1 MTPGRIAVIGTGA
14 MGQAHVRALAGLGA
28 ADRIA
33 YLCSA
38 RSPRPMRE
46 APRAQLT
53 TSVDEV
59 LHDASVG
66 IVVICTPT
74 DTHRDLAV
82 RALRAGKHVLLEKPI
97 ALELADAHAILRAAE
112 EAERILMVA
121 HVVRFFGGYEA
132 IDDAVR
138 AGAVGT
144 PLAVTA
150 ERLSAPAPPSPW
162 WQDERRSGGPLVDFA
177 IHDFDQLNR
186 LLGMPRAVSS
196 RRTGSGRPIETT
208 VDYADGGIGRVLTS
222 MDLPPAFGFS
232 SAIEVLGSTGLL
244 AHRFVG
250 ASPTHRAPLSI
261 EALGSAA
268 PSRPYE
274 LDETDPYQRQMAS
287 FLECVER
294 DVEPVRVTG
303 PSAIAALMVAL
314 AAKTSLDTGK
324 PLQLAEPTDG

>member
-1 MTPGRIAVIGTGA
+1 MTSHRIAVIGTGA
-14 MGQAHVRALAGLGA
+14 MGLAHVRALTGLGA

-38 RSPRPMRE
+38 RTPRPMPE
-46 APRAQLT
+46 APSARLT
-53 TSVDEV
+53 TSVEEV
-59 LHDASVG
+59 LLDATVG

-74 DTHRDLAV
+74 DTHRELAV

-97 ALELADAHAILRAAE
+97 ALELADAHAILRAADE
-112 EAERILMVA
+112 SDRTFMVA

-162 WQDERRSGGPLVDFA
+162 WQDERRSGGPLVDLA
-177 IHDFDQLNR
+177 IHDFDQLNQ
-186 LLGMPRAVSS
+186 LLGTPRSVSA
-196 RRTGSGRPIETT
+196 RRTGAGRPIETT

-222 MDLPPAFGFS
+222 MELPTAFGFS
-232 SAIEVLGSTGLL
+232 SAIEVLGSTGLI

-250 ASPTHRAPLSI
+250 ASPTHAPPLSVD
-261 EALGSAA
+261 ALGSAA
-268 PSRPYE
+268 SHGSYDV
-274 LDETDPYQRQMAS
+274 DETDPYRRQMAS
-287 FLECVER
+287 FLDCVDRE
-294 DVEPVRVTG
+294 VQPFRVTG
-303 PSAIAALMVAL
+303 RSAVAALAVAL
-314 AAKTSLDTGK
+314 AAKDSLETGERV
-324 PLQLAEPTDG
+324 QLGDRWDG